1 MISNTWPSSVELRA
15 LFYCGIWLVFQFDII
30 CFLLASLILFLIYRI
45 HIEVAVPRV
54 YKISRSIGTLNINAM
69 VFFYYYFVGIE
80 GVNSLLPSTVDVVV
94 RGISLLNFFVCA
106 FIHSQYIM
114 KRTRGIIIFAANIPY
129 SLFEHFSRSWL
140 SVSFRVH
147 LYFICRFAN

>member
-1 MISNTWPSSVELRA
+1 M
-15 LFYCGIWLVFQFDII
+15 FQFDII

-69 VFFYYYFVGIE
+69 VFFCYYFVGIE

-94 RGISLLNFFVCA
+94 VRGISLLNFSFV
-106 FIHSQYIM
+106 HSF
-114 KRTRGIIIFAANIPY
+114 TANI
-129 SLFEHFSRSWL
+129 
-140 SVSFRVH
+140 
-147 LYFICRFAN
+147 

>member
-15 LFYCGIWLVFQFDII
+15 LFYYGIWLVFQFDII

-69 VFFYYYFVGIE
+69 VF
-80 GVNSLLPSTVDVVV
+80 
-94 RGISLLNFFVCA
+94 
-106 FIHSQYIM
+106 
-114 KRTRGIIIFAANIPY
+114 IIII
-129 SLFEHFSRSWL
+129 S
-140 SVSFRVH
+140 
-147 LYFICRFAN
+147 